1 MVKYNLKGNGI
12 DFEID
17 FTIQQNFLVIQGK
30 TNINN
35 LTYSSILSLNDL
47 RNKTLF
53 QKSKSL
59 KKALEKIIILF
70 DNKKGF
76 IKEIN
81 NSGIILGIVNDQNN
95 EDILFNL
102 IKQPNN
108 NINPNSSSI
117 NNISSSMTNS
127 NPMLKANKN
136 IQLNEIAS

>member
-81 NSGIILGIVNDQNN
+81 NSGIILGIINDQNN